1 MSQLYAILL
10 TSGVGTLLALIV
22 TSIYN
27 WLKDKRHD
35 SSKKITA
42 RFDALNDRLDAL
54 NTKIDDV
61 KHTVETSEGHVRET
75 TDRALQAL
83 LRNKLYEIYECWMP
97 KKFAPT
103 DVKENFENLY
113 QRYHTLGKNGVMN
126 GKHEAF
132 MALPDIKPNK
142 EIKK

>member
-1 MSQLYAILL
+1 MSQFYTVLL

-27 WLKDKRHD
+27 WIKDKRLD
-35 SSKKITA
+35 NDKQITA
-42 RFDALNDRLDAL
+42 KFNALNDRLDSL

-61 KHTVETSEGHVRET
+61 KQTVQSSEKHVKET

-83 LRNKLYEIYECWMP
+83 LRNKLYEIYEYWMP
-97 KKFAPT
+97 KKYAPT

-113 QRYHTLGKNGVMN
+113 QKYHTLGKNGVMDE
-126 GKHEAF
+126 KHEAF
-132 MALPDIKPNK
+132 MLLPDIKQSK
-142 EIKK
+142 ETKK

>member
-1 MSQLYAILL
+1 MSPILTVLL
-10 TSGVGTLLALIV
+10 TSGLGTLLALIV

-35 SSKKITA
+35 GGKKLNA
-42 RFDALNDRLDAL
+42 RFDVITDRLDSM
-54 NTKIDDV
+54 NEKIDEV
-61 KHTVETSEGHVRET
+61 KTTVESSQEHVRET

-83 LRNKLYEIYECWMP
+83 LRNKLYEIYDTWMP
-97 KKFAPT
+97 KKYAPT

-113 QRYHTLGKNGVMN
+113 QRYHTLGKNGVMD

-132 MALPDIKPNK
+132 MQLPDIK
-142 EIKK
+142 KKTEVK